1 MDQPRINKDICSG
14 VIFIIIAGLF
24 MLNALKLPMG
34 TSVRMG
40 PGYFPLVLCV
50 LLAALGVLTIL
61 KGLRQATDPPTRA
74 AWGGLILITAAV
86 IAFGV
91 LVAPLGFIPA
101 LAIAVM
107 ISLFASVHMTFKLGV
122 ALIVGIVTFCWAVF
136 IRGIKLPWP
145 ILGPW
150 LGGY

>member
-1 MDQPRINKDICSG
+1 MHQPRINKDICSG
-14 VIFIIIAGLF
+14 AIFIVIAGLF
-24 MLNALKLPMG
+24 MLNVLKLPLG

-50 LLAALGVLTIL
+50 LLAALGVLTVL
-61 KGLRQATDPPTRA
+61 KGLRQVTDPPTRT
-74 AWGGLILITAAV
+74 AWRGLILITAAV

-101 LAIAVM
+101 LAIAVL
-107 ISLFASVHMTFKLGV
+107 ISLFASIHMTFKLGG
-122 ALIVGIVTFCWAVF
+122 LMLVGIVAFCWAVF
-136 IRGIKLPWP
+136 IQGIKLPWP